1 MTHMLPSAYQ
11 VPAAILLLAGGLLA
25 CFAGHRLFKVVLGV
39 YGFILGALVA
49 SSAMGAD
56 RGAWMV
62 VAALSGGA
70 LGALMLI
77 LAYFIGVALV
87 GAAAGALLLHVIFAS
102 LGREPHVLLAIAAA
116 IAGAAAAMVLQRY
129 VIILTTS
136 FGGAWTVLV
145 GGLALAGDGTAVR
158 AAEKGN
164 VWIAYPLNP
173 APGERWVIAA
183 WIVLGIVGVVTQLRV
198 TAKGKK

>member
-25 CFAGHRLFKVVLGV
+25 CFAGYRLFRIVLAI
-39 YGFILGALVA
+39 YGFILGALIA

-56 RGAWMV
+56 QTTWMV
-62 VAALSGGA
+62 VAAVIGGI
-70 LGALMLI
+70 LGAAALI

-87 GAAAGALLLHVIFAS
+87 GAGAGALLLHIIFLS
-102 LGREPHVLLAIAAA
+102 FGREPHLLLVIVAA
-116 IAGAAAAMVLQRY
+116 IAGAAAAMALQKY
-129 VIILTTS
+129 VIVISTA

-145 GGLALAGDGTAVR
+145 GALALAGDRVAAR

-173 APGERWVIAA
+173 APGHWWVLAA
-183 WIVLGIVGVVTQLRV
+183 WLVLSLAGLVVQLRV
-198 TAKGKK
+198 TARTKR

>member
-25 CFAGHRLFKVVLGV
+25 CFAGYRLFKIVLGI
-39 YGFILGALVA
+39 YGFILGALIG

-56 RGAWMV
+56 QTTWMV
-62 VAALSGGA
+62 LAALLGGI
-70 LGALMLI
+70 LGAAALI
-77 LAYFIGVALV
+77 LAFFVGVALI
-87 GAAAGALLLHVIFAS
+87 GAGAGALLLHVVFATF
-102 LGREPHVLLAIAAA
+102 GREPHVLLVILAA
-116 IAGAAAAMVLQRY
+116 IGGAAAAMALQKY
-129 VIILTTS
+129 VIVVSTA

-145 GGLALAGDGTAVR
+145 GGLALAGNRVAVQ

-173 APGERWVIAA
+173 VPGQRWALAA
-183 WIVLGIVGVVTQLRV
+183 WLVLGAAGLATQLRL
-198 TAKGKK
+198 TAKTKK

>member
-25 CFAGHRLFKVVLGV
+25 CFAGYRLFKIVLGI
-39 YGFILGALVA
+39 YGFILGALIG

-56 RGAWMV
+56 QTTWMV
-62 VAALSGGA
+62 LAALLGGI
-70 LGALMLI
+70 LGAAALI
-77 LAYFIGVALV
+77 LAFFVGVALI
-87 GAAAGALLLHVIFAS
+87 GAGAGALLLHVVFATF
-102 LGREPHVLLAIAAA
+102 GREPHVLLVILAA
-116 IAGAAAAMVLQRY
+116 IGAAAAAMALQKY
-129 VIILTTS
+129 VIVVSTA

-145 GGLALAGDGTAVR
+145 GGLALAGTRVAVQ

-173 APGERWVIAA
+173 VPGQRWALAA
-183 WIVLGIVGVVTQLRV
+183 WLVLGAAGLATQLRL
-198 TAKGKK
+198 TAKTKK